1 MLGTGHEAFR
11 LKKIFSRYWG
21 RRVLAS
27 AATAIKIFSVM
38 WGLLAHADAR
48 TRRPQYRL
56 NFIIP
61 TSLNTPNSL
70 PPVKRILSLLT
81 ILMAYATMAIAQQ
94 TISGTVIDSKTGDK
108 LPFVNVVYTNGGGTQ
123 TDFDGHFSLPF
134 RAGRLRF
141 SVIGYETKTVAV
153 KTAGDSLVFKIDAME
168 KSLGT
173 AEVTGKKTKYSRKNN
188 PAVELMRHVI
198 AAKKNSDLHH
208 HDYYS
213 IDKYSKITF
222 AFNEVTDKI
231 FEEGKFKKFPF
242 LKDHVEVCNETGKLI
257 LPISVDETVTRLI
270 FRKDPRSEKN
280 IILGQRSNG
289 INELLN
295 TGDIVNTMLKDCF
308 TDVDIYKDEVRLLQ
322 YPFTSPISSKTAISF
337 YRYFIVD
344 TLMVNNRDRC
354 IQVDFTPNNPQDFGF
369 SGSIYIMADS
379 TYRVRKVD
387 MGIPVRS
394 DVNFVERMRIIQE
407 FEQLPTG
414 EQVLTKDDMLVQLK
428 IAKFLH
434 KFQVKRSTEYSNF
447 SFEPIPAKT
456 FKFKGETITAANAQ
470 MQDKAFWDEHRSD
483 SLSKSEGSM
492 NQLIRKLEQ
501 VKGFKPILWIAKA
514 FIENFV
520 ETSVNPDKPSK
531 VDIGPVNTM
540 ITHNFVDGLRLRAS
554 AQTTANFNKHLFLKG
569 YMAYGFKDH
578 KWKGMG
584 EVTYSF
590 NKKAYLP
597 REFPVNNLTFNYSRD
612 VMSPSDKF
620 LPTDKDNVFTS
631 FKWTTVDHMMYYE
644 TYKLLWDR
652 EWGNGLR
659 FNVQVRT
666 SKDTPTASLFYQPLH
681 QEGISQDASLY
692 HPYIRTY
699 DLSLGLR
706 FQPGAKW
713 VNTKQRRI
721 AANNDAP
728 ILSFNHTTGLYNF
741 GRADYAYNLTEAGIY
756 KRFWLASWGKMD
768 VTVKGGV
775 QWNKVPFPLLIMPAA
790 NLSYIM
796 EDNTFNLIDNMEF
809 LNDRYVSLMYSWDLN
824 GKIFNRIP
832 LLKKL
837 KWREYIG
844 FNMLWGTL
852 TSKNNPFLEKNA
864 GDTRLLYFPGNWN
877 DSGFKYQSRVMD
889 QKRPYF
895 EVVVGVH
902 NIFKIFHIE
911 YVRRL
916 NYIQSGT
923 QKWGI
928 RGMFRLTF

>member
-1 MLGTGHEAFR
+1 MPTR
-11 LKKIFSRYWG
+11 G
-21 RRVLAS
+21 RVAPGIGR
-27 AATAIKIFSVM
+27 K
-38 WGLLAHADAR
+38 
-48 TRRPQYRL
+48 
-56 NFIIP
+56 
-61 TSLNTPNSL
+61 TSISTLSNTYTTSSL
-70 PPVKRILSLLT
+70 PVKRILSLLT
-81 ILMAYATMAIAQQ
+81 LLMAYVGLALAQQ
-94 TISGTVIDSKTGDK
+94 TISGTVVDSKTGEK

-153 KTAGDSLVFKIDAME
+153 KTAADSLVFKIDAME

-270 FRKDPRSEKN
+270 FRKEPRSEKS

-344 TLMVNNRDRC
+344 TLMVNNKDRC

-407 FEQLPTG
+407 FQQLPTG

-428 IAKFLH
+428 LAKFLH
-434 KFQVKRSTEYSNF
+434 KFQVKRSTEYSDF

-470 MQDKAFWDEHRSD
+470 MQDKQFWDEHRSD
-483 SLSKSEGSM
+483 SLTKSEGSM

-540 ITHNFVDGLRLRAS
+540 ITQNFVDGLRLRAS

-569 YMAYGFKDH
+569 YVAYGFKDH

-666 SKDTPTASLFYQPLH
+666 SKDTPTASLFYQSLS

-864 GDTRLLYFPGNWN
+864 GDSRLFYFPGNWN

-916 NYIQSGT
+916 NYIESGT